1 MTSGGAVTHVI
12 EVPVEGGESIR
23 VEVAEET
30 DGIVRVARP
39 GQVAAIAQESL
50 QQSLDRIR
58 PVATALWEKLRHL
71 PETPDQVT
79 VEFGIKLSAEAGVI
93 VARGATEANFVVSL
107 EWSRSPG
114 ER

>member
-1 MTSGGAVTHVI
+1 MS
-12 EVPVEGGESIR
+12 ED
-23 VEVAEET
+23 T
-30 DGIVRVARP
+30 DGVVRVARP

-58 PVATALWEKLRHL
+58 PVAVAVWEKLRHL
-71 PETPDQVT
+71 PETPDRVS
-79 VEFGIKLSAEAGVI
+79 VEFGIKLSAEAGLI

-114 ER
+114 DE

>member
-1 MTSGGAVTHVI
+1 MPYVI
-12 EVPVEGGESIR
+12 EVPVDGSESIR
-23 VEVAEET
+23 VEVSEDT
-30 DGIVRVARP
+30 DGVVRVARP

-58 PVATALWEKLRHL
+58 PVAVAVWEKLRHL
-71 PETPDQVT
+71 PETPDRVS
-79 VEFGIKLSAEAGVI
+79 VEFGIKLSAEAGLI

-114 ER
+114 DE

>member
-1 MTSGGAVTHVI
+1 MSHVI
-12 EVPVEGGESIR
+12 EVPVDGSESIR
-23 VEVAEET
+23 VEVSEET

-58 PVATALWEKLRHL
+58 PVVVAMWEKLRHL
-71 PETPDQVT
+71 PESPSRVS

-114 ER
+114 DA